1 VVLGNRATLS
11 SDATWRKWFAWVDK
25 HGLSVRPQTLS
36 DGSRAVHP
44 QYPPSSLNFR
54 LYILHPSNRL
64 YTRDSTLRAQPCS
77 TTETSLGARL
87 GLHWRHNATSAGP
100 GRDCEGTTTGG
111 EGRLIR

>member
-44 QYPPSSLNFR
+44 HFPSSSLNFR
-54 LYILHPSNRL
+54 LYVNPPPLKPFVHPRL
-64 YTRDSTLRAQPCS
+64 YAARSALFNHRNFFRCAPR
-77 TTETSLGARL
+77 TSLASQRHVRRARARL
-87 GLHWRHNATSAGP
+87 RGDNDRRRRAT
-100 GRDCEGTTTGG
+100 D
-111 EGRLIR
+111 